1 MSATARCSRSLLL
14 EIDGRSVT
22 SRWTRSVRCDASY
35 DAANLR
41 FEGGLLTTLNYST
54 SAPSRLG
61 QAIDR
66 TNALA
71 SRRTPNTG
79 Q

>member
-1 MSATARCSRSLLL
+1 MSGRSRSLYQGLTAQEHTSSGKVNWMSATARCSRSLLL

-41 FEGGLLTTLNYST
+41 FEGGL
-54 SAPSRLG
+54 
-61 QAIDR
+61 
-66 TNALA
+66 
-71 SRRTPNTG
+71 
-79 Q
+79 